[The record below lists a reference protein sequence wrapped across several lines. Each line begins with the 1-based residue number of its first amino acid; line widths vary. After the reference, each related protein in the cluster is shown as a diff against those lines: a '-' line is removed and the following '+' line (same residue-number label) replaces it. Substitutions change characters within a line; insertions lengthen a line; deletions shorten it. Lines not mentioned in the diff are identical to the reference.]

1 MHTNDIGTDRDYD
14 EGLQNVPTQRAHAV
28 HATTSLTFRG
38 ERWHC
43 STSDGYMCHCKR
55 QRAGK
60 DVLAAARA
68 AAGAAT
74 WPSIAAAARAAA
86 GAAAWPAGAVA
97 GAPSPVSST
106 GALEGEGLFGRRRLR
121 RQRGRDR
128 AGDRAGGAF
137 DSSSS
142 SSSSGGGSSSS
153 SSSSSGGAVSSAPDP
168 PCPTGGDLED
178 PAQLDAMLAARAS
191 PNRDVVITI
200 LGPTTGT
207 RAIQMSESIGE
218 AFVLNLLTT
227 LRSFGVT
234 NTLPITTH
242 LHVPEHPGNNLCLS
256 RLRPRGVCCAYSGV
270 GMHLVHASGPGRA
283 WTVDETHPYML
294 FLQRWW
300 LTGQAVYR
308 GYNVLSLDTDLH
320 LAVNP
325 LELLNGVAYAPA
337 PPSDC
342 L

>member
-1 MHTNDIGTDRDYD
+1 MG
-14 EGLQNVPTQRAHAV
+14 
-28 HATTSLTFRG
+28 
-38 ERWHC
+38 
-43 STSDGYMCHCKR
+43 
-55 QRAGK
+55 
-60 DVLAAARA
+60 
-68 AAGAAT
+68 
-74 WPSIAAAARAAA
+74 
-86 GAAAWPAGAVA
+86 
-97 GAPSPVSST
+97 
-106 GALEGEGLFGRRRLR
+106 
-121 RQRGRDR
+121 
-128 AGDRAGGAF
+128 
-137 DSSSS
+137 
-142 SSSSGGGSSSS
+142 SSGSS

-168 PCPTGGDLED
+168 PCPPGGDLED

-191 PNRDVVITI
+191 PSRDVVITI

-234 NTLPITTH
+234 NTMPITTH
-242 LHVPEHPGNNLCLS
+242 LHAPEHPGNNLCLS

-325 LELLNGVAYAPA
+325 LELLNGVAYADWPLIASDDLWLPLIAARA
-337 PPSDC
+337 PQRSRVRAIMQLDSDC

>member
-1 MHTNDIGTDRDYD
+1 
-14 EGLQNVPTQRAHAV
+14 
-28 HATTSLTFRG
+28 
-38 ERWHC
+38 
-43 STSDGYMCHCKR
+43 
-55 QRAGK
+55 
-60 DVLAAARA
+60 
-68 AAGAAT
+68 
-74 WPSIAAAARAAA
+74 
-86 GAAAWPAGAVA
+86 
-97 GAPSPVSST
+97 
-106 GALEGEGLFGRRRLR
+106 
-121 RQRGRDR
+121 
-128 AGDRAGGAF
+128 
-137 DSSSS
+137 
-142 SSSSGGGSSSS
+142 
-153 SSSSSGGAVSSAPDP
+153 
-168 PCPTGGDLED
+168 
-178 PAQLDAMLAARAS
+178 MLAARAS
-191 PNRDVVITI
+191 PVRDVVITI

-242 LHVPEHPGNNLCLS
+242 LHMPEHPGNNLCLS